1 MQAILETLRPKQW
14 IKNLVIFAGLVFDGQ
29 LLNLQPFLRVL
40 FATLIFCLISGLT
53 YTVNDLFDI
62 KADRLHP
69 QKKNRPIASGRL
81 SVQRAI
87 LLAVILALIAFPAAF
102 LLSIEFG
109 WVCLTYTLLI
119 LAYSKWL
126 KKILILDVMI
136 IAFGFR
142 FTRNR
147 RRGGDYGK
155 LFLTMAVPHHHL
167 ARDLFRFWQ
176 TPLRAEDVR
185 NPCQRAP

>member
-29 LLNLQPFLRVL
+29 LLNLQPFLHVL

-53 YTVNDLFDI
+53 YTLNDLFDI

-81 SVQRAI
+81 SVQHAI

-119 LAYSKWL
+119 L
-126 KKILILDVMI
+126 LILS
-136 IAFGFR
+136 GS
-142 FTRNR
+142 R
-147 RRGGDYGK
+147 RS
-155 LFLTMAVPHHHL
+155 
-167 ARDLFRFWQ
+167 
-176 TPLRAEDVR
+176 
-185 NPCQRAP
+185 